1 MNLRDDQLAL
11 AGQVM
16 ITPRAVVSASP
27 GIGAFVAVAH
37 AMKELG
43 MEVTVATRRPLIPMR
58 TRDLELL
65 GVKGRVT
72 TSHRLRREPPGEG
85 ALILDEFMWHASRLP
100 TASYERV
107 VYILAND
114 ANLPNGFHVEPFN
127 DRSCV

>member
-1 MNLRDDQLAL
+1 MNLHDHQLVL

-16 ITPRAVVSASP
+16 ITPRAVVTASP
-27 GIGAFVAVAH
+27 GIGAFVAVAY

-72 TSHRLRREPPGEG
+72 TSHRLCWEPPGVG

-107 VYILAND
+107 VYIAAND
-114 ANLPNGFHVEPFN
+114 VDLPNGFHVEPLN
-127 DRSCV
+127 D